1 MEIPYT
7 NDEEGSRTYQVPI
20 DAANEDWIRSSRL
33 QKRADEGD
41 EEARRELEVLF
52 DTLVITAKELNNS
65 YPVTPKKYKR

>member
-1 MEIPYT
+1 
-7 NDEEGSRTYQVPI
+7 
-20 DAANEDWIRSSRL
+20 L